1 MFCVWQTSLPT
12 FGRTIRPTEPLAA
25 LTLRSSR
32 MITPLRRNWSPKE
45 LFNALTP
52 AMFSAEPSVV
62 RARWDKLWPDLYTE
76 YDARHLKAELS
87 VRNLIATDEA
97 RAFFTVWAADEERH
111 TDGFVRIIELV
122 ANGSER
128 NLRERLE
135 ARAHDFGT
143 INHHLT
149 DEFSVMVMIAFD
161 EMCTC
166 HAYAAEKPFYTELR
180 NDLFLR
186 WLREVVA
193 DEAIHSMNAVNV
205 IRARYRD
212 RVGEIGAMLD
222 RIISHLDDLSYAGTF
237 LLDFFGAVYTK
248 ELLDKCRVAIL
259 RNVEKP
265 LQAVDRDRWSHRP
278 N

>member
-1 MFCVWQTSLPT
+1 MFCVWHTSLPT

-62 RARWDKLWPDLYTE
+62 RARWNKLWPDLYTE

-87 VRNLIATDEA
+87 VRNLIASDEA

-122 ANGSER
+122 ADGSER

-135 ARAHDFGT
+135 ARPHDFGT
-143 INHHLT
+143 INDLLT
-149 DEFSVMVMIAFD
+149 DEF
-161 EMCTC
+161 TC
-166 HAYAAEKPFYTELR
+166 HAYAAEKPFYSELR
-180 NDLFLR
+180 NDIFLH

-193 DEAIHSMNAVNV
+193 DEAVHSMNAVNV

-212 RVGEIGAMLD
+212 RVGEIGAILN

-237 LLDFFGAVYTK
+237 LLDYFGAVYTM

-259 RNVEKP
+259 RNVQKP
-265 LQAVDRDRWSHRP
+265 LPAIERDSWSHRP